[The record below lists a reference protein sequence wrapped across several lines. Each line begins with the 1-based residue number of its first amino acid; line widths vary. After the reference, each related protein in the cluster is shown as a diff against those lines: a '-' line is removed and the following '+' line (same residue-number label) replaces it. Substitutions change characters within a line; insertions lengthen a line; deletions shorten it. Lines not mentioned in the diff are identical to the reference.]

1 MDNMKGIKSL
11 KEALNQEAQ
20 VKLGDFDKR
29 TDLSIS
35 TYATENSILD
45 ECLKNLNLRNCDIEN
60 RVSSIQYQLVTANR
74 PPVTSDQK
82 PEARNHFL
90 RLFIECPG
98 FHIHIC
104 DPLFALFRC
113 DGFQGSIRILD
124 DDPTFNQHFIATLTN
139 FFIGMTD
146 ELAVTAG

>member
-1 MDNMKGIKSL
+1 MTKTLLQGLWSFRFFQYRCFDEKSNSFSELERPFFEIIYGFRIWNFGHWNLFDICDLIFVIFVFPGSGVSNFLIKCSGIR
-11 KEALNQEAQ
+11 
-20 VKLGDFDKR
+20 F
-29 TDLSIS
+29 
-35 TYATENSILD
+35 
-45 ECLKNLNLRNCDIEN
+45 
-60 RVSSIQYQLVTANR
+60 
-74 PPVTSDQK
+74 
-82 PEARNHFL
+82 
-90 RLFIECPG
+90 
-98 FHIHIC
+98 HIC